1 MASGD
6 AAAASAAPPLAP
18 WPELEAMQAA
28 LIAGDHRAALEI
40 VNGCFDAGRNLV
52 EIEAQVLK
60 PAMYYIGDKWQ
71 ANEVSVAQEH
81 MATAIVEMAMSMA
94 LLRSPPPAPNGR
106 KVLLACVAGNQHTIG
121 LRMVADAFQLAGW
134 DTQYLGA
141 NVPTAAL
148 VKQIVQYKP
157 DLIGLGLSFGQQL
170 VVVKDVI
177 AQLSARLGPSRPPV
191 IVGGLAINQFDRI
204 ADMVGADGSG
214 RDAQAAVAQAGR
226 LLNHEDD
233 RCRGLRAS

>member
-1 MASGD
+1 
-6 AAAASAAPPLAP
+6 
-18 WPELEAMQAA
+18 
-28 LIAGDHRAALEI
+28 
-40 VNGCFDAGRNLV
+40 
-52 EIEAQVLK
+52 
-60 PAMYYIGDKWQ
+60 
-71 ANEVSVAQEH
+71 
-81 MATAIVEMAMSMA
+81 MSMA

-148 VKQIVQYKP
+148 VQQVVQSKP

-170 VVVKDVI
+170 VTVKDVI
-177 AQLSARLGPSRPPV
+177 AQLGAQLGPARPPV
-191 IVGGLAINQFDRI
+191 IVGGLAVNQFDRI
-204 ADMVGADGSG
+204 ADMVGADGCG

-233 RCRGLRAS
+233 MCLGLRAS